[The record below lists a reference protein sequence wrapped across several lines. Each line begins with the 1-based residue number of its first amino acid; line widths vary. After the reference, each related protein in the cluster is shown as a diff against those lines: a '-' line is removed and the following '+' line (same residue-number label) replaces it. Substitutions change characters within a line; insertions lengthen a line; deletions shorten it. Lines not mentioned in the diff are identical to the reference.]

1 MESNEEKTMKRKDY
15 IFVGLYVLLLGGWI
29 STVIDRV
36 DEEKE
41 QFTKINNLNNDLIKI
56 SNYVSNNSKLLTS
69 LEGEVYNNSLTLE
82 DVSER
87 LQEQYKTN
95 TTFYEMYFSTQAQRV
110 EKEEEELVEE
120 KIEDKGTQ
128 DKIATPLPAPTK
140 SIEQEEVVVPTE
152 VPVVKITTASFCPTP
167 HTGLLPYIKRVTLRR
182 DYKFVAHYDVLDS
195 KIVNLSFTKKLPS
208 KLQTALT
215 KYLNSFKMNGNING
229 CYLPIKI
236 LGE

>member
-1 MESNEEKTMKRKDY
+1 MEINEETTMKKKDY

-56 SNYVSNNSKLLTS
+56 SNYVRNNSKLLTS

-82 DVSER
+82 DVNER

-110 EKEEEELVEE
+110 EKEEELVEE
-120 KIEDKGTQ
+120 KVPNEERVLET
-128 DKIATPLPAPTK
+128 
-140 SIEQEEVVVPTE
+140 IEQEEVVVPIE
-152 VPVVKITTASFCPTP
+152 VPVVKITTASSCPTP
-167 HTGLLPYIKRVTLRR
+167 HTRLLPYINNVRVDRT
-182 DYKFVAHYDVLDS
+182 YSFTITYDVLNS
-195 KIVNLSFTKKLPS
+195 EISNPRFNKKIPS
-208 KLQTALT
+208 RLRNAII
-215 KYLNSFKMNGNING
+215 KYVNSFQTRGDIQD
-229 CYLPIKI
+229 CYVPIKI
-236 LGE
+236 LGG

>member
-1 MESNEEKTMKRKDY
+1 MEINEETTMKKKDY

-56 SNYVSNNSKLLTS
+56 SNYVRNNSKLLTS

-82 DVSER
+82 DVNER

-120 KIEDKGTQ
+120 KVPNEERVLET
-128 DKIATPLPAPTK
+128 
-140 SIEQEEVVVPTE
+140 IEQEEVVVPIE
-152 VPVVKITTASFCPTP
+152 VPVVKITTASSCPTP
-167 HTGLLPYIKRVTLRR
+167 HTRLLPYINNVRVDRT
-182 DYKFVAHYDVLDS
+182 YSFTITYDVLNS
-195 KIVNLSFTKKLPS
+195 EISNPRFNKKIPS
-208 KLQTALT
+208 RLRNAIIN
-215 KYLNSFKMNGNING
+215 YVNSFQTRGDIQD
-229 CYLPIKI
+229 CYVPIKI
-236 LGE
+236 LGG

>member
-41 QFTKINNLNNDLIKI
+41 QFTKINKLNNDLIKI

-95 TTFYEMYFSTQAQRV
+95 TTFYEMYFSTQPQRV

-120 KIEDKGTQ
+120 KVSNEERVLET
-128 DKIATPLPAPTK
+128 
-140 SIEQEEVVVPTE
+140 IEQEEVVVPVE
-152 VPVVKITTASFCPTP
+152 VPVVKITTASSCPTP
-167 HTGLLPYIKRVTLRR
+167 HTRLLPYIKRVTLRR

>member
-1 MESNEEKTMKRKDY
+1 MEINEETTMKKKDY

-36 DEEKE
+36 EEEKE

-56 SNYVSNNSKLLTS
+56 SNYVSDDIKLIAL
-69 LEGEVYNNSLTLE
+69 LDKDVYNNSLTLE

-128 DKIATPLPAPTK
+128 DKI
-140 SIEQEEVVVPTE
+140 IEQEEVVVPVE
-152 VPVVKITTASFCPTP
+152 VPVVKITTASSCPTP
-167 HTGLLPYIKRVTLRR
+167 HTRLLPYINNISLRR
-182 DYKFVAHYDVLDS
+182 DYSFTITYDVEDS
-195 KIVNLSFTKKLPS
+195 TIINTRYVPSVPNKLKKGMDS
-208 KLQTALT
+208 
-215 KYLNSFKMNGNING
+215 YLNSLVLKGNIKD
-229 CYLPIKI
+229 CYIPIKI
-236 LGE
+236 LGN